1 MQLTNTL
8 ILLLITS
15 LPAAV
20 NAAIAIG
27 NQIKA
32 GGIHHNVAWTE
43 GVSACDNNVSI
54 TPESSPACGNSFEVD
69 GNTYYLDGCASPD
82 TGYAQAPA
90 RLMRAD
96 GSVFGSCAEAYKK
109 LGCSGSTH
117 DVIKR
122 YLCG

>member
-1 MQLTNTL
+1 MKLTNTL
-8 ILLLITS
+8 AALLVTA
-15 LPAAV
+15 LPTAV

-27 NQIKA
+27 NQIKS
-32 GGIHHNVAWTE
+32 GGTHYNVAWTE

-54 TPESSPACGNSFEVD
+54 APESSPACGNSFEVD
-69 GNTYYLDGCASPD
+69 GNTYYLEACADPG

-122 YLCG
+122 YVCG

>member
-1 MQLTNTL
+1 MQPTNTL
-8 ILLLITS
+8 ILLLS
-15 LPAAV
+15 AALPAAV

-32 GGIHHNVAWTE
+32 GGTHYNVAWTE
-43 GVSACDNNVSI
+43 RLPACDNNVSI
-54 TPESSPACGNSFEVD
+54 APESSPACGNSFEVD
-69 GNTYYLDGCASPD
+69 GNTYYLNGCADPD

-90 RLMRAD
+90 QLMRAD
-96 GSVFGSCAEAYKK
+96 GSQFGTCVEAYKM

-117 DVIKR
+117 NVVKR

>member
-1 MQLTNTL
+1 MKLKHTLT
-8 ILLLITS
+8 LLLSIVIPT
-15 LPAAV
+15 AV

-32 GGIHHNVAWTE
+32 GGVHYNVAWTE
-43 GVSACDNNVSI
+43 GLSACDNNVSI
-54 TPESSPACGNSFEVD
+54 APEGSPACGNRFKLD
-69 GNTYYLDGCASPD
+69 GNTYYLEGCADPG

-90 RLMRAD
+90 RLRRGD
-96 GSVFGSCAEAYKK
+96 GSVFGLCKGAYKK

-117 DVIKR
+117 DVVKR